1 MFSNPV
7 SRLMGLHRSWCSF
20 QLRYFL
26 RMNTLILPPIH
37 FFIDGCRNSSS
48 RICLTLSGSIMLVE
62 RHSLR
67 DNNPHNWSWLSK
79 SVTSREKVE
88 HKCAQSMPRSQW
100 HRGCGKHATSL
111 HMHTLLKQHKGWKHQ
126 GKQLS
131 LQSSKQQLRNFRET
145 HFKGKKPETAV
156 VDKGG
161 QVAKACGIFQ
171 FLHSVITNHY
181 HGIRVGL
188 VIGLALANDFFQC
201 AHEDFLYH
209 SWSMICD
216 IF

>member
-1 MFSNPV
+1 METP
-7 SRLMGLHRSWCSF
+7 G
-20 QLRYFL
+20 Q
-26 RMNTLILPPIH
+26 
-37 FFIDGCRNSSS
+37 
-48 RICLTLSGSIMLVE
+48 
-62 RHSLR
+62 
-67 DNNPHNWSWLSK
+67 
-79 SVTSREKVE
+79 
-88 HKCAQSMPRSQW
+88 
-100 HRGCGKHATSL
+100 ATIIAK
-111 HMHTLLKQHKGWKHQ
+111 LKAATK
-126 GKQLS
+126 
-131 LQSSKQQLRNFRET
+131 NFRET

-209 SWSMICD
+209 S
-216 IF
+216 